1 MKRLFAL
8 CAAVALAGVMA
19 CDTGDDLDT
28 DTDLQMDEA
37 PVTDPIMTD
46 TPGAD
51 TMGMDTMP
59 MDTMP
64 MDTMPME
71 DTTPMGDM

>member
-19 CDTGDDLDT
+19 CDTGDDLDMEG
-28 DTDLQMDEA
+28 DLEMEEA

-46 TPGAD
+46 TPAD
-51 TMGMDTMP
+51 TMG